1 VTTMGRAEPRASVRG
16 RVVHITFDR
25 DDAWAIR
32 DLAVK
37 ADLEDVAEAI
47 RSALDRRRQQLKR
60 RRTFHCL
67 SRSCGSFV
75 SRPSAICSVCGND
88 PVTYNGDRLAF
99 DRAHGWED

>member
-1 VTTMGRAEPRASVRG
+1 MRAEPRAAATG
-16 RVVHITFDR
+16 RVVRVTFDR
-25 DDAWAIR
+25 EAAWRIR
-32 DLAVK
+32 DLAVRAGYDEV
-37 ADLEDVAEAI
+37 ADAI
-47 RSALDRRRQQLKR
+47 REALDRRRQTLKA

-75 SRPSAICSVCGND
+75 SRPSAICKVCGND